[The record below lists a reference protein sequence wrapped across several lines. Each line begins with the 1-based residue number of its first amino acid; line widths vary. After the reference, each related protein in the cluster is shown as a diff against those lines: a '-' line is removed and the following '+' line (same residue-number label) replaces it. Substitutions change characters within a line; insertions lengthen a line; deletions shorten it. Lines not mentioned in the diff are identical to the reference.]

1 MRQIAARLTLF
12 ILLLAAPFVTGCLE
26 NTGPTGPGGSG
37 DPVLNEGYENAD
49 LNAKDGGF
57 TATDEEP
64 YFGSAEILKAQEG
77 EVDARD
83 GLAFDG
89 GLLEGDPSYDVYFL
103 RIAWGRLD
111 GDSANEVVTDWTG
124 SVTLDRGAIK
134 VERIILFEREQGDHI
149 LPREDRRRVDFVS
162 HTARHFDGLL
172 LRIYVPN
179 SEGIALANTIT
190 FGTGPFSKTYEVS
203 QLAGLAEVFTVD
215 DLGNQVSFRAEK
227 KPPLPCLAGYMAG
240 FWLMNLEG
248 TRGAFGGV
256 WVADD
261 GRPAGYLRGFFGVN
275 AEGHR
280 VLFGKWISLSG
291 AFRGILRGTYDVSA
305 DGGGTFEGHWV
316 NRSGFAD
323 GGFAGHF
330 RIGEERRVGL
340 FEGRWRTNCEAVTPA
355 S

>member
-12 ILLLAAPFVTGCLE
+12 ILLLAAPFMTGCLE
-26 NTGPTGPGGSG
+26 DSSPTGPDGSG
-37 DPVLNEGYENAD
+37 DPVLNEGFENTD

-57 TATDEEP
+57 TATDENP
-64 YFGSAEILKAQEG
+64 YFGSEAVLKVQEG
-77 EVDARD
+77 EVEAHDD
-83 GLAFDG
+83 LAYDG

-103 RIAWGRLD
+103 RIAWGQLD
-111 GDSANEVVTDWTG
+111 GDSANHVVTDWTG

-134 VERIILFEREQGDHI
+134 VERIILFEREQGDH
-149 LPREDRRRVDFVS
+149 LVPRVDRRLVEFAS
-162 HTARHFDGLL
+162 HTTRHFDGLL
-172 LRIYVPN
+172 LRVYVPVVD
-179 SEGIALANTIT
+179 IASTLNTIT
-190 FGTGPFSKTYEVS
+190 LTTPVFSKTYEVS

-215 DLGNQVSFRAEK
+215 ELGNQVSFRAEK
-227 KPPLPCLAGYMAG
+227 RPPLPCLAGYMAG

-291 AFRGILRGTYDVSA
+291 AFRGILRGTYEVNPE
-305 DGGGTFEGHWV
+305 GGGTFEGHWV
-316 NRSGFAD
+316 NRSGLAE

-330 RIGEERRVGL
+330 RIADDRRVGL
-340 FEGRWRTNCEAVTPA
+340 FEGRWRTHCETDSPTR
-355 S
+355 